1 MKIKVMTK
9 VQIKKARRNWIANF
23 VEEKEHT
30 SVCTGKIREKI

>member
-1 MKIKVMTK
+1 MKIKVMIQ

-30 SVCTGKIREKI
+30 SVCAGKIREQI